1 MQFRRIAPPSW
12 FPKAK
17 FVQLHG
23 ARIFKTY
30 PSYQGHVP
38 FPVAPPSLTV
48 RLRKTSVLSVADAW
62 CSPPNPQDLM
72 KTLEGGNLWERREK
86 RQLCKVCLVR
96 RERRT
101 ERVKYKGKEDIN
113 LWDRDKAF
121 FRVFLHSHL
130 I

>member
-1 MQFRRIAPPSW
+1 MKVPSHIQ
-12 FPKAK
+12 
-17 FVQLHG
+17 QLHG

-62 CSPPNPQDLM
+62 CSPPNPRDLM